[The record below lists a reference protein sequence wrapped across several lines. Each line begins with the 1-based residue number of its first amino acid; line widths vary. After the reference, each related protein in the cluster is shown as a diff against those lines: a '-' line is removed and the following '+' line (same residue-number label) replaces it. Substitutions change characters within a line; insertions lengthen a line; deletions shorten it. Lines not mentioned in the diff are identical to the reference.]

1 MGFELRVVNNTPMT
15 GENDPR
21 RLTREFL
28 AQIGYLAPNSD
39 GSIPFRLFYDA
50 FLLHPEKPWTVEG
63 LEGFLDTSRPTVYRH
78 LNKLKGIDLLEE
90 TTIEDD
96 AGASRKAYRLRYG
109 DLAKAWNFVEAHL
122 RVAVE
127 NYGKT
132 VEHLNELVTD
142 ARRNGATEAGPDEAA
157 TAAQVATTTR

>member
-15 GENDPR
+15 GESDPR

-63 LEGFLDTSRPTVYRH
+63 LESFLDTSRPTVYRH

-90 TTIEDD
+90 TTIEDQ
-96 AGASRKAYRLRYG
+96 AGATRKAYRLRYG

-132 VEHLNELVTD
+132 VEHLSALVTET
-142 ARRNGATEAGPDEAA
+142 RRNGGPEPETDK
-157 TAAQVATTTR
+157 TAPAQVATTQ

>member
-15 GENDPR
+15 GESDPR
-21 RLTREFL
+21 RLAREFL

-39 GSIPFRLFYDA
+39 GSIPFRLFYDG
-50 FLLHPEKPWTVEG
+50 FLLHPEKPWTVEA
-63 LEGFLDTSRPTVYRH
+63 LEAFLGTSRPTVYRH

-90 TTIEDD
+90 TSVEDA
-96 AGASRKAYRLRYG
+96 AGATRKAYRLRYG
-109 DLAKAWNFVEAHL
+109 DLSKAWNFVEAHL

-132 VEHLNELVTD
+132 VEHLSGLVTER
-142 ARRNGATEAGPDEAA
+142 RRNG
-157 TAAQVATTTR
+157 TAEPAELPPEQQVAPTP

>member
-1 MGFELRVVNNTPMT
+1 MGFELQVVNNTPMT

-109 DLAKAWNFVEAHL
+109 DLSKAWNFVEAHL

-132 VEHLNELVTD
+132 VEHLSGLVTET
-142 ARRNGATEAGPDEAA
+142 RRTGQTEPDVEEPQA
-157 TAAQVATTTR
+157 TAAVATTR